1 MMVRFSKI
9 TVIQKGQEFGFDH
22 LAVFNE
28 FRLEVLYFTLQ
39 PEKDLLMQTFNS
51 HKSIENL
58 LERKFRKPKGQF
70 EGICLAYGTAKAASK
85 FVNNPL
91 IRKVLEH
98 WDTRIEILINLDT
111 RKSKTDIL
119 FKDRQSSI
127 EINARYSLI
136 PFDANIESAYNA
148 VAIRRQLSLPPRT
161 SISQVPL
168 NSV

>member
-1 MMVRFSKI
+1 MVRFNKI
-9 TVIQKGQEFGFDH
+9 TVIQKGQEFRFDH

-39 PEKDLLMQTFNS
+39 PEKDLLVQTYNS
-51 HKSIENL
+51 HKNVEGL
-58 LERKFRKPKGQF
+58 LECKFRKPKGQF
-70 EGICLAYGTAKAASK
+70 EGICLAYGTAKAASQ
-85 FVNNPL
+85 FVNHPTL
-91 IRKVLEH
+91 RKVLEH
-98 WDTRIEILINLDT
+98 WDTRIELLINLDT
-111 RKSKTDIL
+111 HRSKTDIL

-136 PFDANIESAYNA
+136 PFEANVESAYNA

-161 SISQVPL
+161 SINQVPL